1 MAGNDSIN
9 INIGD
14 GGTIA
19 VPKWAQEITADTIVN
34 QLKLGNKFQRDLI
47 KNLANLSIDTND
59 FEKELTLIFERL
71 RKRQEQI
78 AEAEAKS
85 RREFAKDIAKKTNDI
100 VNELSDTS
108 EPLTKMTELA
118 GNFGKALGGLAGG
131 MLKDAK
137 DLSGMGALLKKSLPG
152 LNLAGDALMA
162 YVGFQAGRIEQ
173 FAAAQKSMIDAGAIY
188 YDSAAEFDK
197 LYQNATAG
205 GITYTQ
211 LAGIASSY
219 GTALQSLGTG
229 VSSGVKQFSEFF
241 KDINTTSDEFGD
253 FGLSSETLAQT
264 YADFIDVQRLT
275 GSINRDT
282 IGVQDKLRQGFQD
295 LMVET
300 SALASLTGKNRN
312 EILQRQMASLKDPR
326 VAAATLR
333 MRESGLGDQ
342 ANAAESIV
350 KQFAMGAEEF
360 GQFGTTLS
368 TALAE
373 ELSTTKDNIEQFDIR
388 DTLVQVDPE
397 LQNILD
403 KHAPAFLDGINE
415 AVQTGQVEGGNLS
428 TFVFNEFI
436 KMKDS
441 LLTQDVFQGAS
452 GASNTYIQKV
462 KDLTN
467 TAILA
472 EQNLGNLVGMTDEEL
487 AKFERKTKKNLGEAG
502 TAVVAVN
509 DLVTTFLEVQNALTY
524 PLNKSADL
532 AASLSTYLRKAMDR
546 LKSSEEREEGE
557 IASTATKQGE
567 YFDQSQQI
575 AEEQGITPE
584 ELRKSDPLF
593 DSSGM
598 GADEI
603 LPFDSAA
610 IEAAIQ
616 QGMTKEVIMSPTLG
630 REIIVLKDRGDPI
643 LKFEARKDGGPVLQ
657 GETYLVGEQGPEFI
671 EAGMAGNVTSF
682 EKTTEQIRERGKV
695 LSGMIDSLMGLE
707 KTKSSEGSNLFGI
720 QVNNQVNLPEMS
732 GNNIDLSGMVN
743 QETYNNAMSVYN
755 ENSIPINDTM
765 ENMMGTNNDTG
776 TSGMVSPKSAQTPS
790 IRNELDTQTTET
802 TERKSSVDIDN
813 IMSEYNQL
821 KKNQLEVVKRFKTLM
836 KSATKSGISG
846 GHTPLIQ

>member
-1 MAGNDSIN
+1 M
-9 INIGD
+9 
-14 GGTIA
+14 
-19 VPKWAQEITADTIVN
+19 
-34 QLKLGNKFQRDLI
+34 
-47 KNLANLSIDTND
+47 
-59 FEKELTLIFERL
+59 
-71 RKRQEQI
+71 
-78 AEAEAKS
+78 
-85 RREFAKDIAKKTNDI
+85 
-100 VNELSDTS
+100 
-108 EPLTKMTELA
+108 
-118 GNFGKALGGLAGG
+118 
-131 MLKDAK
+131 
-137 DLSGMGALLKKSLPG
+137 
-152 LNLAGDALMA
+152 
-162 YVGFQAGRIEQ
+162 
-173 FAAAQKSMIDAGAIY
+173 
-188 YDSAAEFDK
+188 
-197 LYQNATAG
+197 
-205 GITYTQ
+205 
-211 LAGIASSY
+211 
-219 GTALQSLGTG
+219 
-229 VSSGVKQFSEFF
+229 
-241 KDINTTSDEFGD
+241 
-253 FGLSSETLAQT
+253 AQT

-403 KHAPAFLDGINE
+403 QHAPAFLDGIND
-415 AVQTGQVEGGNLS
+415 AVRTGQVEGGNLS

-462 KDLTN
+462 KELTN
-467 TAILA
+467 SAILA

-546 LKSSEEREEGE
+546 LKSSEEKEEGE

-603 LPFDSAA
+603 LPFDPAA

-643 LKFEARKDGGPVLQ
+643 LKFEARKDGGAVVR

-695 LSGMIDSLMGLE
+695 LSGMIDSLMGIE
-707 KTKSSEGSNLFGI
+707 KTKSGNGVNLLGI
-720 QVNNQVNLPEMS
+720 QVNNQLNLPEMS
-732 GNNIDLSGMVN
+732 GGNINLSGMVN
-743 QETYNNAMSVYN
+743 QQTYN
-755 ENSIPINDTM
+755 M
-765 ENMMGTNNDTG
+765 ENMMGSNNDTG
-776 TSGMVSPKSAQTPS
+776 TSGMISPKSAQTPS
-790 IRNELDTQTTET
+790 IRNELDTQTTKT